1 MRGGDIVVVKINRP
15 FFFTY
20 SVFLFFLSCFI
31 SWFSLSGYVDFFQS
45 SDIIIF
51 SWMLG
56 LMVFGSPIIFYFS
69 YFGFLS
75 AIKNKPIKMNGKLS
89 NTLIIVFI
97 FGVIISFISSIYISY
112 TLNEKGYTTCPKISW
127 MDPSKYVKDIV
138 LCKE

>member
-1 MRGGDIVVVKINRP
+1 MVKINRP

-20 SVFLFFLSCFI
+20 SVFLFLLSCFI

-89 NTLIIVFI
+89 NLLIFVFI
-97 FGVIISFISSIYISY
+97 SGVIISFISSVYISY
-112 TLNEKGYTTCPKISW
+112 DLNEKGYTTCPEISW
-127 MDPSKYVKDIV
+127 MDPNKYVKDIV

>member
-1 MRGGDIVVVKINRP
+1 MVKINRL

-89 NTLIIVFI
+89 NILIIFFI

-112 TLNEKGYTTCPKISW
+112 TLSEKGYTTCPKISW
-127 MDPSKYVKDIV
+127 MDPSKYVKDTA
-138 LCKE
+138 LCKD

>member
-1 MRGGDIVVVKINRP
+1 MVKINRL

-20 SVFLFFLSCFI
+20 SVFLSCFI
-31 SWFSLSGYVDFFQS
+31 SWFSLSGYVGFFQS

-56 LMVFGSPIIFYFS
+56 LMVFGSPIMFYFS

-89 NTLIIVFI
+89 NILIIVFI
-97 FGVIISFISSIYISY
+97 FGVIISFISSIYILYS
-112 TLNEKGYTTCPKISW
+112 E
-127 MDPSKYVKDIV
+127 
-138 LCKE
+138 

>member
-1 MRGGDIVVVKINRP
+1 MVKINRP

-89 NTLIIVFI
+89 NILIIVFI

-112 TLNEKGYTTCPKISW
+112 TLNEKGYKTCPKISW
-127 MDPSKYVKDIV
+127 MDPNKYVKDIV

>member
-1 MRGGDIVVVKINRP
+1 MVKINRP

-20 SVFLFFLSCFI
+20 SVFLFLLSCFI

-89 NTLIIVFI
+89 NLLIFVFI
-97 FGVIISFISSIYISY
+97 SGVIISFISSVYISY
-112 TLNEKGYTTCPKISW
+112 DLNEKGYATCPKISW
-127 MDPSKYVKDIV
+127 MDPNKYVKDIV

>member
-1 MRGGDIVVVKINRP
+1 MVKINRP

-89 NTLIIVFI
+89 NTLIIFFI
-97 FGVIISFISSIYISY
+97 FGVIISFISSIYISCA
-112 TLNEKGYTTCPKISW
+112 LNEKGYMTCPKISW
-127 MDPSKYVKDIV
+127 IDPNKYVKDIV
-138 LCKE
+138 FCKE

>member
-1 MRGGDIVVVKINRP
+1 MVKINRP
-15 FFFTY
+15 FFFIY

-45 SDIIIF
+45 SDIVIF
-51 SWMLG
+51 SWKLG

-75 AIKNKPIKMNGKLS
+75 AIKNRPIKMNGKLS
-89 NTLIIVFI
+89 NLLVAVFI
-97 FGVIISFISSIYISY
+97 LGAIVSFISSVYISY
-112 TLNEKGYTTCPKISW
+112 SLNEKGYATCPKKSW
-127 MDPSKYVKDIV
+127 IDPNKYVRDIA